1 MVREETGSSL
11 WNNEL
16 DQMKEN
22 EEGEKYAE
30 GQKQDKEWNDT
41 NWHVEHFWLVCT
53 GKGAI

>member
-30 GQKQDKEWNDT
+30 GQKQDQEWNDT

>member
-30 GQKQDKEWNDT
+30 GQKQDKE
-41 NWHVEHFWLVCT
+41 
-53 GKGAI
+53 